1 MSQLSKVTYR
11 RHQWKHK
18 AKQRADRERYQRQQ
32 TARISAE
39 RDRTTQALQAAQARL
54 QQLEAH
60 LRQLEAPLQRQVSR
74 PKVEVVLGSLHLF
87 VVARIG
93 LRAVSRV
100 LSLLAWALGIK
111 KAPCPHTVINWVTR
125 LAMVRTQSARRLE
138 GLPLRQAPLSNGLI
152 WLIDSSI
159 GLGTGKIVA
168 VLAVDA
174 PHHHLVPSAL
184 SLDRVHCLG
193 VSVADA
199 WTGDTIADLLD
210 RLIAQMGRPAAS
222 LKDGGSALHKAVAT
236 LDAQGLGSPCID
248 DISHAVAGMLKRTYQ
263 AHPALATFLTAC
275 GQVSGTLTHTILA
288 CLAPPTVRTKARCM
302 PVHRLC
308 TWADQVLTLSPA
320 GGAKQGSA

>member
-1 MSQLSKVTYR
+1 MSQLSKVQYSR
-11 RHQWKHK
+11 QQWKHK
-18 AKQRADRERYQRQQ
+18 AKQRADRERDQRKQ

-39 RDRTTQALQAAQARL
+39 RDRTPQALQAAQARR

-60 LRQLEAPLQRQVSR
+60 RQRQGSL
-74 PKVEVVLGSLHLF
+74 PKVEVVLVSLHLLL
-87 VVARIG
+87 VARLG
-93 LRAVSRV
+93 FRAVSRV

-111 KAPCPHTVINWVTR
+111 QAPGPQTVIHGVTR
-125 LAMVRTQSARRLE
+125 LAMVRTQSARLLE
-138 GLPLRQAPLSNGLI
+138 GLPLRQAPFRNGLI

-168 VLAVDA
+168 VVAVDA
-174 PHHHLVPSAL
+174 HHHQLVPSAL
-184 SLDRVHCLG
+184 ALDRVHCLG
-193 VSVADA
+193 VSGADA
-199 WTGDTIADLLD
+199 WTGDTMADLLD
-210 RLIAQMGRPAAS
+210 RLIAQMGRPAAD
-222 LKDGGSALHKAVAT
+222 LKDGGSDLHKAVAT

-288 CLAPPTVRTKARCM
+288 CLAPPKVRTKARFM
-302 PVHRLC
+302 HVHRLFP
-308 TWADQVLTLSPA
+308 WADQVLTLSPA